1 VPTVVA
7 GDINLDPY
15 RTTDVSTELW
25 SRFVSA
31 DGPTPYRYRS
41 GIAEADPPPFTSNIC
56 GLSQED
62 PTGLL
67 LDVVQPPAG
76 PCASTLDHVAATPD
90 VTGTCDTLGEAPGD
104 SRRLDGGGGTDHRG
118 IACELVIGAA
128 AARPAAPAPSPR
140 QRRRPSRHRRPGHG
154 RDLGRRVTAGH
165 RPGSGPGGGRCR
177 SSARGRAAAAPPPGL
192 REPGR
197 GRAALPLRGPSGG
210 GCGRRGRRAGRRRG
224 GAGALDGDPAPG
236 PRLHAERGRAG
247 HGPDARRGP
256 RAGGGGTDPALG
268 TPGALTC
275 RASRPEQVDEPEG
288 PGGLTP
294 RAERLRG
301 ELEATFG
308 PQSLGGF
315 APGGV
320 RSGHIEGSAHY
331 EGRAVDVFFR
341 PVTPE
346 GTAQGWRVAH
356 WLVAHA
362 EELGVA
368 TVIFDRQVWTARRSG
383 DGWRDYRHPSGDTSN
398 PILNHEDHVHVDV
411 GP

>member
-1 VPTVVA
+1 VDRRVVGAVVA
-7 GDINLDPY
+7 SAALAVVAVAQVP
-15 RTTDVSTELW
+15 STAIPFL
-25 SRFVSA
+25 
-31 DGPTPYRYRS
+31 GPDCT
-41 GIAEADPPPFTSNIC
+41 
-56 GLSQED
+56 LSVGEQV
-62 PTGLL
+62 TGLTR
-67 LDVVQPPAG
+67 D
-76 PCASTLDHVAATPD
+76 
-90 VTGTCDTLGEAPGD
+90 EA
-104 SRRLDGGGGTDHRG
+104 RAL
-118 IACELVIGAA
+118 AA
-128 AARPAAPAPSPR
+128 AAT
-140 QRRRPSRHRRPGHG
+140 
-154 RDLGRRVTAGH
+154 V
-165 RPGSGPGGGRCR
+165 
-177 SSARGRAAAAPPPGL
+177 
-192 REPGR
+192 
-197 GRAALPLRGPSGG
+197 
-210 GCGRRGRRAGRRRG
+210 
-224 GAGALDGDPAPG
+224 
-236 PRLHAERGRAG
+236 
-247 HGPDARRGP
+247 
-256 RAGGGGTDPALG
+256 PALG

-346 GTAQGWRVAH
+346 GTAQGWQVAH